1 MATAYFI
8 YPRQPI
14 TRYKRPSDN
23 VNLTPQDLMPGKL
36 ETYLIDA
43 IRNKP
48 LKKFFK
54 GKQGR
59 KVLSKALPEDVI
71 AVTVRAG
78 DHKIMVD
85 PRDLV
90 GRSVLLHGS
99 WGRDG
104 TNRVVEYL
112 TRIGKLR
119 GHGVALNLGANI
131 GCQALYLK
139 LTDQFDKV
147 IAVEAA
153 PQNFEFLR
161 TNIHLNDWAAEITPI
176 HAAVYTEDG
185 TIELHLKEDD
195 VSGGHS
201 LLNLPGN
208 TRSVNV
214 TALTVGSIA
223 RRENINFE
231 DIEFVWMDIEGF
243 DFDILQDINRTFG
256 SRLPVFFEFSPRFI
270 GEEKARE
277 FITYLRENYTSIL
290 DFKGPGADP
299 SQVTDFETL
308 AKTPQQDLLV
318 FSD

>member
-1 MATAYFI
+1 
-8 YPRQPI
+8 
-14 TRYKRPSDN
+14 
-23 VNLTPQDLMPGKL
+23 MPGKL

-59 KVLSKALPEDVI
+59 KVLSKALPDDVI
-71 AVTVRAG
+71 AVTVQTV

-90 GRSVLLHGS
+90 GRSVLLHGN
-99 WGRDG
+99 WGREG
-104 TNRVVEYL
+104 TSGVVEYL
-112 TRIGKLR
+112 TRIGKLH
-119 GHGVALNLGANI
+119 GQGVALNLGANI

-161 TNIHLNDWAAEITPI
+161 TNIHLNDWANEITPI

-208 TRSVNV
+208 TRSVTV
-214 TALTVGSIA
+214 TALTVGSIVQ
-223 RRENINFE
+223 REKVAP
-231 DIEFVWMDIEGF
+231 DDVKFVWMDIEGF
-243 DFDILQDINRTFG
+243 DFDILQDINQTFG
-256 SRLPVFFEFSPRFI
+256 NRLPVFFEFSPRFI

-277 FITYLRENYTSIL
+277 FIAYLRENYTNIL
-290 DFKGPGADP
+290 DFNNSGAGSGP
-299 SQVTDFETL
+299 VTDFDAL

>member
-1 MATAYFI
+1 
-8 YPRQPI
+8 
-14 TRYKRPSDN
+14 
-23 VNLTPQDLMPGKL
+23 MPGKL

-71 AVTVRAG
+71 AVTVQTA

-104 TNRVVEYL
+104 TNQVVDYL
-112 TRIGKLR
+112 TRSGKLQ
-119 GHGVALNLGANI
+119 GQGVALNLGANI

-161 TNIHLNDWAAEITPI
+161 TNIHLNGWGAEITPI

-214 TALTVGSIA
+214 TALTVGSIVQ
-223 RRENINFE
+223 REKVAF
-231 DIEFVWMDIEGF
+231 DDVTFVWMDIEGF
-243 DFDILQDINRTFG
+243 DFDILQDINQTFG

-277 FITYLRENYTSIL
+277 FIAYLRENYTNIL
-290 DFKGPGADP
+290 DFNNSGGGPGPVADF
-299 SQVTDFETL
+299 DAL